1 MASKVVTRNPE
12 GFYVTKRHILVE
24 IRGRLEELLHWEKSA
39 DAPDE
44 GDLRY
49 YAKMLRD
56 VEDDLDALEPF
67 VSSEDD
73 VIQEGWTNGADWAET
88 GLR

>member
-1 MASKVVTRNPE
+1 MASKVVTRNLAS
-12 GFYVTKRHILVE
+12 FYVTKRHILVE
-24 IRGRLEELLHWEKSA
+24 VRGRLEELLDWEKGS

-44 GDLRY
+44 GDLRH

-73 VIQEGWTNGADWAET
+73 VVQEGWTNGADWAEA